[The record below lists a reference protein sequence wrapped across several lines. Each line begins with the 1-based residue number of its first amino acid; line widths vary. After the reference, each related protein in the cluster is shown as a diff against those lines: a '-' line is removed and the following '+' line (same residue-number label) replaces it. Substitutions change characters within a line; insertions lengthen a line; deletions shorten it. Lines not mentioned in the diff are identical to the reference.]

1 MSYSKMLGISLFGA
15 LERTHCWKSV
25 DVVVVKH
32 YDLLGKIRELYVTSG
47 FSSGTH
53 NSCRL
58 ICLRFNPVKMSKW
71 KRHFLFYILLVE
83 LVTKGVFKLLWILV
97 FSRLKLKIAQLKKIF
112 FFFFL
117 NGSDFVASH
126 MFLSATA
133 WDLGRSLFEKKRLS
147 NKIVWWSNFL
157 TLFLL
162 AGNKVLICFFGCWLK
177 RHFGFLC
184 KKTFF

>member
-1 MSYSKMLGISLFGA
+1 M
-15 LERTHCWKSV
+15 TCW
-25 DVVVVKH
+25 
-32 YDLLGKIRELYVTSG
+32 GKFVSFYVTSG
-47 FSSGTH
+47 FSSETH

-97 FSRLKLKIAQLKKIF
+97 FGRLKLKIAQLKKNF
-112 FFFFL
+112 

-147 NKIVWWSNFL
+147 NKIVWWSNFV

-162 AGNKVLICFFGCWLK
+162 AGNKVLTCFFGCLLK
-177 RHFGFLC
+177 RHFGFSLQEN
-184 KKTFF
+184 F

>member
-1 MSYSKMLGISLFGA
+1 VKFAFSFSSVKPWSGFNWCLIPSGVLGISLFGA

-97 FSRLKLKIAQLKKIF
+97 FGRLKLKIARLKKI
-112 FFFFL
+112 L
-117 NGSDFVASH
+117 
-126 MFLSATA
+126 T
-133 WDLGRSLFEKKRLS
+133 GR
-147 NKIVWWSNFL
+147 I
-157 TLFLL
+157 LL
-162 AGNKVLICFFGCWLK
+162 RRTCF
-177 RHFGFLC
+177 
-184 KKTFF
+184 

>member
-1 MSYSKMLGISLFGA
+1 MKFAFSFSSVKPWSGFNWYLIPECLGISLFGA

-58 ICLRFNPVKMSKW
+58 ICLRFNPMKMSEW
-71 KRHFLFYILLVE
+71 RRHFLFYILLVE
-83 LVTKGVFKLLWILV
+83 FISNYRCFWVTLEKKKLV
-97 FSRLKLKIAQLKKIF
+97 FGRLKLKIAQLNEF
-112 FFFFL
+112 
-117 NGSDFVASH
+117 NGSEFVASH

-133 WDLGRSLFEKKRLS
+133 WDLRRSLFEKKRLS
-147 NKIVWWSNFL
+147 KKIVWWSNFL
-157 TLFLL
+157 TLF
-162 AGNKVLICFFGCWLK
+162 
-177 RHFGFLC
+177 
-184 KKTFF
+184 

>member
-1 MSYSKMLGISLFGA
+1 MLGISVFGA

-32 YDLLGKIRELYVTSG
+32 YDLGKIRELYVTSG

-58 ICLRFNPVKMSKW
+58 ICLRFNPVKMSRVEKT
-71 KRHFLFYILLVE
+71 FSILLCLVE
-83 LVTKGVFKLLWILV
+83 FVSNCRCFFKLLLDFGFWP
-97 FSRLKLKIAQLKKIF
+97 AQIQDCPVKREF
-112 FFFFL
+112 
-117 NGSDFVASH
+117 NGSRFVASH
-126 MFLSATA
+126 MLLSATA

-157 TLFLL
+157 TLF
-162 AGNKVLICFFGCWLK
+162 FFSWQK
-177 RHFGFLC
+177 IKF
-184 KKTFF
+184 

>member
-1 MSYSKMLGISLFGA
+1 
-15 LERTHCWKSV
+15 V

-97 FSRLKLKIAQLKKIF
+97 FGRLKLKIAQFKKE
-112 FFFFL
+112 L

-133 WDLGRSLFEKKRLS
+133 
-147 NKIVWWSNFL
+147 
-157 TLFLL
+157 
-162 AGNKVLICFFGCWLK
+162 
-177 RHFGFLC
+177 
-184 KKTFF
+184 

>member
-1 MSYSKMLGISLFGA
+1 M
-15 LERTHCWKSV
+15 

-47 FSSGTH
+47 FSSETH

-97 FSRLKLKIAQLKKIF
+97 FGRLKLKIAQLKESF
-112 FFFFL
+112 

-133 WDLGRSLFEKKRLS
+133 
-147 NKIVWWSNFL
+147 
-157 TLFLL
+157 
-162 AGNKVLICFFGCWLK
+162 
-177 RHFGFLC
+177 
-184 KKTFF
+184 

>member
-1 MSYSKMLGISLFGA
+1 MSYSSRSVGGIILSGA

-83 LVTKGVFKLLWILV
+83 LVTKGVFKLLWMVV
-97 FSRLKLKIAQLKKIF
+97 FGRLKLKIAQFKKE
-112 FFFFL
+112 L

-133 WDLGRSLFEKKRLS
+133 WDLGRSLFEKKRLL
-147 NKIVWWSNFL
+147 NKIVL
-157 TLFLL
+157 ME
-162 AGNKVLICFFGCWLK
+162 
-177 RHFGFLC
+177 
-184 KKTFF
+184 